1 MALAVSQGL
10 WGALPGAFSTAQ
22 APIHDDV
29 MEVAL
34 SGGQVPATASAS
46 ASGVPA
52 EGAAR
57 RTVSDNAGDGDDGN
71 GGGGGGG
78 DGGGDGKRASLW
90 LSLPF
95 VAALLPGASPATRQQ
110 AAMSINIALKVCVR
124 VVNDVLVRCG
134 LSIEIGRFFW
144 GGESGE

>member
-10 WGALPGAFSTAQ
+10 WGALPGPFSTAP

-34 SGGQVPATASAS
+34 SGGQVPVAPSA
-46 ASGVPA
+46 VPQA
-52 EGAAR
+52 EGAATAD
-57 RTVSDNAGDGDDGN
+57 TVRDDDSGNGDGG

-78 DGGGDGKRASLW
+78 DGKRESLW

-110 AAMSINIALKVCVR
+110 AAMSINIALKVCFFTYKR
-124 VVNDVLVRCG
+124 VSVGCL
-134 LSIEIGRFFW
+134 
-144 GGESGE
+144 